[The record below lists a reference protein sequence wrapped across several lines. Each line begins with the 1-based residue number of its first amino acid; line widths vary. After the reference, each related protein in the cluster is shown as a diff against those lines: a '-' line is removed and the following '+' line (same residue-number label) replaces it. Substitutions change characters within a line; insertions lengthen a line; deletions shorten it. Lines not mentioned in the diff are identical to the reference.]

1 MLKIHDKHNVKILNK
16 KRIIWGSW
24 LIRRKF
30 KKSLT
35 KCSLSSQAALFP
47 PGIRRRPEG
56 FKRLSVS
63 PRRPSHFPELA
74 LYCNLLLR
82 ATAPLILH
90 LQMMRDD
97 SQLEEAVVRRTLRV
111 LPSTQSL
118 SGSQKINNHQET
130 KLVIHKWGKNG
141 TQEVNLRN
149 EWIHAL
155 LPSS

>member
-30 KKSLT
+30 RKSLT

-47 PGIRRRPEG
+47 PGIRRPEG

-63 PRRPSHFPELA
+63 PRRPSHFPELT

-82 ATAPLILH
+82 TTAPLILH
-90 LQMMRDD
+90 LQMM
-97 SQLEEAVVRRTLRV
+97 SQLHLQMTVSWRKQWWEGPFVSSPA
-111 LPSTQSL
+111 PSL
-118 SGSQKINNHQET
+118 SPDHRKLTIT
-130 KLVIHKWGKNG
+130 KRPSLSY
-141 TQEVNLRN
+141 TN
-149 EWIHAL
+149 EEKMGL
-155 LPSS
+155 KR